1 MTDQQA
7 EQQTDQQ
14 SAPQASSGARPEAFE
29 TILAEVSGS
38 VGTITINRPDKRNAL
53 SRTVLAEIGRVL
65 DAWEED
71 DAVSAVIF
79 TGAGEKAF
87 VAGADISQLA
97 NYDVPYGLAAHM
109 QRLYDRIQE
118 YPKPTLAALNGVA
131 MGGGLELAMS
141 CDIRIAAEHAKM
153 GLPETTLGVLPGAG
167 GTQRL
172 SRLVGTGRAV
182 EMILT
187 SRILTA
193 AEAERYGLVTAV
205 VPPAEL
211 LPTAAGTVGT
221 ILTKGPLAI
230 RLAKMVIGQGAET
243 DQKTGL
249 LLERL
254 AQTLLYTTEDKAE
267 GAAAFLDKRTPDF
280 RGR

>member
-1 MTDQQA
+1 MTEQTG
-7 EQQTDQQ
+7 QQTQ
-14 SAPQASSGARPEAFE
+14 PEEFE
-29 TILAEVSGS
+29 TILAQVGDG

-53 SRTVLAEIGRVL
+53 SKTVLAEISRIL
-65 DAWEED
+65 DVWEENE
-71 DAVSAVIF
+71 AVRAVIF

-97 NYDVPYGLAAHM
+97 NYDLTYGLAAHM
-109 QRLYDRIQE
+109 QRLYDRIQD

-141 CDIRIAAEHAKM
+141 CDIRIAAENAKM

-187 SRILTA
+187 SRILI
-193 AEAERYGLVTAV
+193 AEQAERYGLVTAV
-205 VPPAEL
+205 VPGAEL
-211 LPTAAGTVGT
+211 MATAAETIAA

-230 RLAKMVIGQGAET
+230 RLAKLVIAQGAET

-267 GAAAFLDKRTPDF
+267 GADAFLGKRTPEF